1 MASILDPLVD
11 KQDGVVKS
19 ASWYQKAV
27 RDIAGK
33 VTANKLMAD
42 GKLTS
47 RPNLGLLNLFF
58 YDPKFKKTL
67 PYYDTFP
74 LVLPLE
80 PIQGGFSGV
89 NFHYLPPLLRMRLL
103 EQMQRFAT
111 GTKINPNMRFDV
123 SYRRIKNIPLAKPTI
138 KKYLFAHVRSRFLKI
153 DATEAAIAM
162 YLPVQ
167 QFKKKTDRY
176 VYGQSTNAI

>member
-1 MASILDPLVD
+1 MNTIANGHGNS
-11 KQDGVVKS
+11 DGIVQ
-19 ASWYQKAV
+19 Y
-27 RDIAGK
+27 RF
-33 VTANKLMAD
+33 D
-42 GKLTS
+42 GQIIINHNNVS
-47 RPNLGLLNLFF
+47 FR
-58 YDPKFKKTL
+58 
-67 PYYDTFP
+67 
-74 LVLPLE
+74 
-80 PIQGGFSGV
+80 
-89 NFHYLPPLLRMRLL
+89 
-103 EQMQRFAT
+103 T
-111 GTKINPNMRFDV
+111 GQNPNMRFDV